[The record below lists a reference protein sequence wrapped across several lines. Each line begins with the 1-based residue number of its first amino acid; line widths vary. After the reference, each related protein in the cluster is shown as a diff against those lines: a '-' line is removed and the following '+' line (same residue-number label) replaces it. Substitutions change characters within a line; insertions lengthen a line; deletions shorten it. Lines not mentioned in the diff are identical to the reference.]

1 MSCMEINGLPLHP
14 LVVHATVVLLPVTA
28 LVALAY
34 VALGGRREQ
43 LRWPLLVLALA
54 AAVLVFVTT
63 MSGEDLLDNRFQGL
77 TGPLAERV
85 EDHEELGLRLR
96 TATWMFAGLAVLTV
110 LLHRRGGPL
119 RWVLWALL
127 AAAAVVVIVLVF
139 LAGESG
145 ARAVWGL

>member
-1 MSCMEINGLPLHP
+1 MEINGLPLHP

-34 VALGGRREQ
+34 VALAGRREQ

-96 TATWMFAGLAVLTV
+96 TATWAFAGLAVLTT
-110 LLHRRGGPL
+110 LLHRRGGAL

-127 AAAAVVVIVLVF
+127 AAAAVVVVVLVF